1 MGDGVRFHRSRVA
14 PVSRSRHT
22 HKEKPGSVPPQSRP
36 DDPLTSSTTN
46 LTPQQRHALKLL
58 ADAGLRGMPE
68 ALLLMN
74 DVSPTITAALI
85 ASGLAKAATESIRAA
100 DRKIDVPRVAITEAG
115 RVALTARN

>member
-1 MGDGVRFHRSRVA
+1 VGDGVRFHRSRVA
-14 PVSRSRHT
+14 PVSRFRHT
-22 HKEKPGSVPPQSRP
+22 HKRETGVGAAAII
-36 DDPLTSSTTN
+36 DPLTSSMTN

-85 ASGLAKAATESIRAA
+85 ASGLAKAATESIRAG
-100 DRKIDVPRVAITEAG
+100 DCKIEVPRVAITEAG